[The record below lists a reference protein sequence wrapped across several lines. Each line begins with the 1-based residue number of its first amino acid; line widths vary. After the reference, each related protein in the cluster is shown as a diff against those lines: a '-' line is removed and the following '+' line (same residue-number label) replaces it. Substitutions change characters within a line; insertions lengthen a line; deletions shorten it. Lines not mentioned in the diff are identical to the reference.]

1 MKTSMIIALPFL
13 VLASAA
19 PAKLDERQPVEV
31 SKVVSKVESIVKCDA
46 KIVRSIHV
54 CFPDIVAGDPV
65 GLTEIET
72 CMEKLSKSS
81 GRAVRLESIPC
92 IY

>member
-19 PAKLDERQPVEV
+19 PAKLDERQPVE
-31 SKVVSKVESIVKCDA
+31 VSKVESIVKCDA